1 MKFKHHDLENGS
13 YPLFDWLTK
22 TYTRVVMIVMFFTLI
37 VIGIVQCTQML
48 PGVPLEDV
56 AASKHY
62 ASDFLRIR
70 EKYYA
75 SYPLSLYTDADSE
88 GTLHPM
94 DWANKFEEW
103 MEETQDMYS
112 IAEHYRCNI
121 FAELNGPQT
130 PILYDLNVKSWIS
143 SDSMCKPSLL
153 PCINHADTKE
163 DHKAPELRTS
173 CSPTICI
180 ANHTQRSQRSFNTI
194 SNDFMPFIVLNNTDN
209 HAANSKMRIY
219 CCEYVQ
225 YVTDPKVPTPDGL
238 MTSPNA
244 NIYIANSIQVIQR
257 SFSPIL
263 DYLVTNEM
271 TLLLPLLSLFSKAP
285 HTMCI
290 LAFMMSNNVNA
301 APTAIPTF
309 SSTMPT
315 PIPSSSPTQPP
326 TLPTNAPS
334 HSPSEITITPTRL
347 PTAHPSGSPSLYP
360 TITPTAITTAPTFTP
375 SAPTMAPFETIRCP
389 CSGGVI
395 QCQSTDCLIECVVNS
410 RVCEFKQIICGAG
423 DCTVNAGSVSASYAL
438 IDGHIIC
445 GEGDCVVSC
454 DSVNPGIHK
463 TCMGLT
469 IDGKGNLSV
478 DRCYGYWACYGATF
492 NCGTGS
498 CIIKCGNAPAVCNG
512 ITINA
517 ANASDLTVHCNGC
530 SSASITCPSG
540 RPCYIVMEELS
551 NPGITING
559 SASSYLNVY
568 ATVSAALQN
577 AVIICPVSDNAKC
590 ELFAAGIYNDVLNG
604 VHIYAIHSFNDLIFN
619 AYCCTDANP
628 IMYCTD
634 DYNVSCV
641 GELTTLYNG
650 WSCVDTTSTCN
661 HYSQSPTDLPT
672 RPPTTAIPTFS
683 PTMATSIPSPSPTQP
698 SEPPT
703 NAPSQ
708 HPSGMTT
715 IPSMSPTTSP
725 SESPSTSPSSTTM
738 LPSFNPT
745 TTPTAN
751 TTAPTSAPTM
761 SPFETISCPCSS
773 GAIQCQSADC
783 LIECLTSD
791 RICQQKQIIC
801 GAGDCTIMAN
811 AWESLSGGHIIC
823 GEGDCVVSC
832 EPSYPTIQ
840 RTCTRLTVDGRGG
853 NLSVRCWGHAGCKDA
868 TFNCGTGSCIIKC
881 INAGSSP
888 TVCNGITINAAIASD
903 LTVYCT
909 ECVNAYIICPSGRP
923 CYIET
928 SESGNLGITIVGS
941 ASSYLHIYATANAAL
956 QNAVIITPTS
966 KNSNCT
972 ITIGGIHHN
981 ALDGAHIYAVQTFND
996 FKLECFSCDEDSI
1009 NPIIHCTEDYNI
1021 SCEAELIAFPDVWSC
1036 INTTNTC
1043 NDYTRAPTLYPTV
1056 SPTTFAPTASTSAA
1070 PTSLTSAPTSAPSTA
1085 PTAGPTWSC
1094 IDYDSNEYNN
1104 PESYSYKF
1112 PVAAIWSTIQDLQFE
1127 NVAIN
1132 AAVFSNELELFQQTK
1147 QYEND
1152 EIQMIKCI
1160 GAVSCL
1166 TSNIIFVNNSLVNIL
1181 CNASLSCSLFNLDIT
1196 QSSTID
1202 ILCNGDKSCG
1212 DSLITVDTT
1221 AVLDATVRI
1230 QCGMHTSCNNM
1241 QVDII
1246 GDAQTNITCYATGS
1260 CDGIHIK
1267 VEDFEQSRLQLH
1279 GHSENVKFDNGL
1291 GFQSIDGTIRYINCF
1306 DAFKSIKWDNTLS
1319 DTETDTLVR
1328 FEYVNDTFPCNNI
1341 QIGCRQ
1347 NVDDTESTGSC
1358 LLSYGI
1364 REPDLPVINES
1375 CYWMPVSMI
1384 TRVECNGNCF
1394 ASPTVNPTSAP
1405 TVSPTSPTSNPS
1417 NAPSTPPSMA
1427 PTSPP
1432 STAPSISPSKA
1443 PSFSPSLNPSNAPS
1457 ISPTND
1463 PTYSPSDAP
1472 TLSPTSSPTLAP
1484 LYFPT
1489 YSPTV
1494 APSSVP
1500 TYPPSTA
1507 PSSAPSNAPSNA
1519 PSSAPS
1525 NNPSTAP
1532 STAPSSAPSNTP
1544 SNAPSSP
1551 PSNNPSSVPSHA
1563 PSKAPTNAPTNAPS
1577 SAPSSAPSNTPSNA
1591 PSSPPSNNPSSVP
1604 SHAPS
1609 KAPTNAPTNAPSS
1622 APSSAPSNAPS
1633 TAPTLVPSNSPLLAP
1648 TFSPTYSPSY
1658 SPTYSPTDAP
1668 TFSPT
1673 KNPTNF
1679 PTINADELYNSF
1691 IYITYLIKD
1700 LDDEYVDLLED
1711 NSGAMMPYIIHIVE
1725 SNYFIHDILEYKDF
1739 DIEIQSV
1746 NGFEDVSNI
1755 NLKYNQD
1762 VRIGCI
1768 ISCIEHAA
1776 GPLFTQSTDNADVF
1790 ESAVSDDLNDFF
1802 DSYNESESDYKS
1814 NDNDRRRAL
1823 SNERILFEIA
1833 NKDTLEVLSEEK
1845 QETSYMVIV
1854 LCGIVVLIGLL
1865 LSLLLA
1871 CLNSSRSSLIDNAKV
1886 IAPTI
1891 FALQVYDF
1899 ISDINLC
1906 FEILSNPKALGGNND
1921 GMSIILLC
1929 GICSVIFIVLPFSSN
1944 LWYGITIKS
1953 HPIIKHN
1960 RRADEYFADR
1970 ITTLMGLI
1978 AISGGCHP
1986 SLLLLSS
1993 RFLNLDI
2000 CTTGLTKYDLNRL
2013 AEIKLKS
2020 TICLENGP
2028 QLIIQIIYSIQIGDI
2043 TAATYFAFIG
2053 SVLAIIMIVAS
2064 FCANQRAAKDAHN
2077 LSYSIK
2083 FCSRCGPIS
2092 NDYQLQ
2098 IEKKKGRAA
2107 ELQKLIAKQFN
2118 ISHESIEIGYNTVI
2132 SDGVEYN
2139 ISHYISKHS
2148 LNSYNKLLNARSGR
2162 RNFVMNVDPEH
2173 FVRRMYEKYA
2183 DRINSS
2189 FREHFE
2195 IMDNNMVVTF
2205 VMDEQDEDGETE
2217 MKMQNKVYFEED
2229 DVYSDNGGENQV
2241 QLVSST
2247 KGNISNTSNDLYD
2260 MYVRLQRE
2268 QDKILKQLLVKH
2280 SLVPSDD
2287 VKDGE
2292 NDIAKNE
2299 CGANDWSDGNT
2310 IEMEKLN
2317 DGEEDERE

>member
-1 MKFKHHDLENGS
+1 
-13 YPLFDWLTK
+13 
-22 TYTRVVMIVMFFTLI
+22 
-37 VIGIVQCTQML
+37 
-48 PGVPLEDV
+48 
-56 AASKHY
+56 
-62 ASDFLRIR
+62 
-70 EKYYA
+70 
-75 SYPLSLYTDADSE
+75 
-88 GTLHPM
+88 
-94 DWANKFEEW
+94 
-103 MEETQDMYS
+103 
-112 IAEHYRCNI
+112 
-121 FAELNGPQT
+121 
-130 PILYDLNVKSWIS
+130 
-143 SDSMCKPSLL
+143 
-153 PCINHADTKE
+153 
-163 DHKAPELRTS
+163 
-173 CSPTICI
+173 
-180 ANHTQRSQRSFNTI
+180 
-194 SNDFMPFIVLNNTDN
+194 
-209 HAANSKMRIY
+209 
-219 CCEYVQ
+219 
-225 YVTDPKVPTPDGL
+225 
-238 MTSPNA
+238 
-244 NIYIANSIQVIQR
+244 
-257 SFSPIL
+257 
-263 DYLVTNEM
+263 
-271 TLLLPLLSLFSKAP
+271 
-285 HTMCI
+285 
-290 LAFMMSNNVNA
+290 
-301 APTAIPTF
+301 
-309 SSTMPT
+309 
-315 PIPSSSPTQPP
+315 
-326 TLPTNAPS
+326 
-334 HSPSEITITPTRL
+334 
-347 PTAHPSGSPSLYP
+347 
-360 TITPTAITTAPTFTP
+360 
-375 SAPTMAPFETIRCP
+375 
-389 CSGGVI
+389 
-395 QCQSTDCLIECVVNS
+395 
-410 RVCEFKQIICGAG
+410 
-423 DCTVNAGSVSASYAL
+423 
-438 IDGHIIC
+438 
-445 GEGDCVVSC
+445 
-454 DSVNPGIHK
+454 
-463 TCMGLT
+463 
-469 IDGKGNLSV
+469 
-478 DRCYGYWACYGATF
+478 
-492 NCGTGS
+492 
-498 CIIKCGNAPAVCNG
+498 
-512 ITINA
+512 
-517 ANASDLTVHCNGC
+517 
-530 SSASITCPSG
+530 
-540 RPCYIVMEELS
+540 
-551 NPGITING
+551 
-559 SASSYLNVY
+559 
-568 ATVSAALQN
+568 
-577 AVIICPVSDNAKC
+577 
-590 ELFAAGIYNDVLNG
+590 
-604 VHIYAIHSFNDLIFN
+604 
-619 AYCCTDANP
+619 
-628 IMYCTD
+628 MYCTD

-801 GAGDCTIMAN
+801 GAG
-811 AWESLSGGHIIC
+811 
-823 GEGDCVVSC
+823 
-832 EPSYPTIQ
+832 
-840 RTCTRLTVDGRGG
+840 
-853 NLSVRCWGHAGCKDA
+853 
-868 TFNCGTGSCIIKC
+868 
-881 INAGSSP
+881 
-888 TVCNGITINAAIASD
+888 
-903 LTVYCT
+903 
-909 ECVNAYIICPSGRP
+909 
-923 CYIET
+923 
-928 SESGNLGITIVGS
+928 
-941 ASSYLHIYATANAAL
+941 
-956 QNAVIITPTS
+956 
-966 KNSNCT
+966 
-972 ITIGGIHHN
+972 
-981 ALDGAHIYAVQTFND
+981 
-996 FKLECFSCDEDSI
+996 
-1009 NPIIHCTEDYNI
+1009 
-1021 SCEAELIAFPDVWSC
+1021 
-1036 INTTNTC
+1036 
-1043 NDYTRAPTLYPTV
+1043 
-1056 SPTTFAPTASTSAA
+1056 
-1070 PTSLTSAPTSAPSTA
+1070 
-1085 PTAGPTWSC
+1085 
-1094 IDYDSNEYNN
+1094 
-1104 PESYSYKF
+1104 
-1112 PVAAIWSTIQDLQFE
+1112 
-1127 NVAIN
+1127 
-1132 AAVFSNELELFQQTK
+1132 
-1147 QYEND
+1147 
-1152 EIQMIKCI
+1152 
-1160 GAVSCL
+1160 
-1166 TSNIIFVNNSLVNIL
+1166 
-1181 CNASLSCSLFNLDIT
+1181 
-1196 QSSTID
+1196 
-1202 ILCNGDKSCG
+1202 
-1212 DSLITVDTT
+1212 
-1221 AVLDATVRI
+1221 
-1230 QCGMHTSCNNM
+1230 
-1241 QVDII
+1241 
-1246 GDAQTNITCYATGS
+1246 
-1260 CDGIHIK
+1260 
-1267 VEDFEQSRLQLH
+1267 
-1279 GHSENVKFDNGL
+1279 
-1291 GFQSIDGTIRYINCF
+1291 
-1306 DAFKSIKWDNTLS
+1306 
-1319 DTETDTLVR
+1319 
-1328 FEYVNDTFPCNNI
+1328 
-1341 QIGCRQ
+1341 
-1347 NVDDTESTGSC
+1347 
-1358 LLSYGI
+1358 
-1364 REPDLPVINES
+1364 
-1375 CYWMPVSMI
+1375 
-1384 TRVECNGNCF
+1384 
-1394 ASPTVNPTSAP
+1394 
-1405 TVSPTSPTSNPS
+1405 
-1417 NAPSTPPSMA
+1417 
-1427 PTSPP
+1427 
-1432 STAPSISPSKA
+1432 
-1443 PSFSPSLNPSNAPS
+1443 
-1457 ISPTND
+1457 
-1463 PTYSPSDAP
+1463 
-1472 TLSPTSSPTLAP
+1472 
-1484 LYFPT
+1484 
-1489 YSPTV
+1489 
-1494 APSSVP
+1494 
-1500 TYPPSTA
+1500 
-1507 PSSAPSNAPSNA
+1507 
-1519 PSSAPS
+1519 
-1525 NNPSTAP
+1525 
-1532 STAPSSAPSNTP
+1532 TP

-1833 NKDTLEVLSEEK
+1833 NKDTLEISIILKGESKEP
-1845 QETSYMVIV
+1845 SYLIIIV
-1854 LCGIVVLIGLL
+1854 SGIVVVIGF
-1865 LSLLLA
+1865 LLA
-1871 CLNSSRSSLIDNAKV
+1871 IIVKWFNLQKSSSIDNAQAN
-1886 IAPTI
+1886 APII

-1906 FEILSNPKALGGNND
+1906 WEILSNPQALD
-1921 GMSIILLC
+1921 GMNIVLLC
-1929 GICSVIFIVLPFSSN
+1929 GICSVIFTVLPFFSN

-1953 HPIIKHN
+1953 HPVIKHN

-1970 ITTLMGLI
+1970 IAILMGFI
-1978 AISGGCHP
+1978 VISGGCHP

-1993 RFLNLDI
+1993 RLFNKDI
-2000 CTTGLTKYDLNRL
+2000 FTAGLTKYDLNRL

-2028 QLIIQIIYSIQIGDI
+2028 QLIIQILYSIQIEDI
-2043 TAATYFAFIG
+2043 TPATYFAFIG
-2053 SVLAIIMIVAS
+2053 SLLSVIMVVAS
-2064 FCANQRAAKDAHN
+2064 FCAHRISAKDADN
-2077 LSYSIK
+2077 VSYFIK
-2083 FCSRCGPIS
+2083 FCSKRGPIS
-2092 NDYQLQ
+2092 NNHQLLIQ
-2098 IEKKKGRAA
+2098 KKKGRAA
-2107 ELQKLIAKQFN
+2107 ELQKLIARQFN
-2118 ISHESIEIGYNTVI
+2118 ISHESIEIGYNTTI